1 MPRDD
6 RPDPLPD
13 TDTKRAQ
20 LHAVVDALAPDV
32 VAALW
37 ELLRWTVD
45 PWPWPA
51 TAPPAQ
57 R

>member
-32 VAALW
+32 VAALC